1 MLEHFN
7 AAPVKP
13 SRVIVI
19 GAGGFVGGAINRCLL
34 ACDVKTLALT
44 RRQIDLMAVDA
55 AVKLKSMLRP
65 DDSVVMV
72 SAIAPAKNVAMLM
85 QNLRMAEA
93 VCEALA
99 AVPIHHL
106 LYISSDAVY
115 ADDANPVTEES
126 CCAPSTLHGMM
137 HAAREL
143 MLKTTVTAPTA
154 MLRPTLIYGAGD
166 PHNGY
171 GPNRFRRQTQRGEA
185 ISLFGE
191 GEEQRDHI
199 SVDDLAEIARLM
211 LFHRSRGALNAA
223 TGVATSFNR
232 IAHIIAAQ
240 FGNKVKVQE
249 NPRTVPRPHLVHRFF
264 DITACRQA
272 FPAFRFTPL
281 EEGLALA
288 MKLSEEKI

>member
-1 MLEHFN
+1 M
-7 AAPVKP
+7 
-13 SRVIVI
+13 
-19 GAGGFVGGAINRCLL
+19 GGAINRCLL